1 MSLLSEDNSESDSA
15 TQEEHSAETDNVN
28 DSDDSEKGPKK
39 SMEKIIA
46 NRFKNSCNEAN
57 GTADEETK
65 DGAKEKEK
73 NENDEK
79 MKEDPDDENAEY
91 EYLVKWKNLAC
102 IHCEWVE

>member
-1 MSLLSEDNSESDSA
+1 MPFFSEEDSESDSA
-15 TQEEHSAETDNVN
+15 AQEEQSAETDNVN

-57 GTADEETK
+57 GTADERTG

-79 MKEDPDDENAEY
+79 MKVQVQVTYSRSP
-91 EYLVKWKNLAC
+91 
-102 IHCEWVE
+102 